1 MKCGDFFW
9 SGLQLAL
16 IILKLC
22 KVIDISW
29 WLVFIP
35 VYILIG
41 ILVLYVICKIIELKI
56 GH

>member
-1 MKCGDFFW
+1 MKCDDFFW

-35 VYILIG
+35 VYILTG

-56 GH
+56 GQ

>member
-35 VYILIG
+35 VYILLG
-41 ILVLYVICKIIELKI
+41 ILVLYVICEIIELKI

>member
-1 MKCGDFFW
+1 MKCSDFFW

-35 VYILIG
+35 VYILTG

-56 GH
+56 GQ

>member
-1 MKCGDFFW
+1 MKCSDFFW

-35 VYILIG
+35 VYILTG
-41 ILVLYVICKIIELKI
+41 ILVLYVIFKIIELKI
-56 GH
+56 GQ

>member
-41 ILVLYVICKIIELKI
+41 ILVLYVICEIIELKI